1 MSPTNIQLP
10 SNKKFGYFF
19 SFIFLLVS
27 IYFLYVKN
35 HSIGYIFL
43 ILMIIF
49 FITTLTN
56 AKLLLPF
63 NKLWM
68 NFGLL
73 LGKIISPIV
82 LGLIFFIL
90 FTTYAIIMRIM
101 GRDELNL
108 KKSRS
113 QSYWKHQNKHS
124 NHTNF
129 KQQY

>member
-10 SNKKFGYFF
+10 SNKKFGYLF
-19 SFIFLLVS
+19 SLIFLLVS

-35 HSIGYIFL
+35 HSIGYVFL

-49 FITTLTN
+49 FVTTLTN

-73 LGKIISPIV
+73 LGKIVSPIV
-82 LGLIFFIL
+82 LGLIFFLL
-90 FTTYAIIMRIM
+90 FTSYATIMRIM

-113 QSYWKHQNKHS
+113 QSYWKNQNKHP

-129 KQQY
+129 KKQY

>member
-10 SNKKFGYFF
+10 SNKKFGYLF
-19 SFIFLLVS
+19 SLIFLLVS

-35 HSIGYIFL
+35 HSIGYVFL

-49 FITTLTN
+49 FVTTLTN

-82 LGLIFFIL
+82 LGLIFFLL

-108 KKSRS
+108 KKIRK
-113 QSYWKHQNKHS
+113 QSYWKHRDKHS